1 MSLAETSASFDRRKP
16 ARWLAALLILL
27 GLIAALMIGGGA
39 PTNVCA
45 AEAPPQFK
53 RGVSIHEWLNWSPVT
68 ESGAYRWPP
77 YQDVNDWGSVR
88 DFARIKALGFDF
100 VRLSVDPGPLLASE
114 GRRREEALARL
125 ETAVDLVTKSGLKA
139 IVDLH
144 PVSQVQAW
152 SPVALEVP
160 AADPMAA
167 RYRSVVAS
175 VAKMLGGMGTDRVAL
190 ELMNEP
196 QFYPCD
202 GSGGR
207 EWEGVLEGM
216 VRAARE
222 AAPDLTLVVT
232 GACGGNITGLVQL
245 DPAKLGDGPV
255 LYSFHFYEP
264 LDFTHQG
271 VAEAG
276 DVKGAPWPADA
287 VAEPL
292 ALVYSKLLIARD
304 EDASGNNQAARLAEA
319 RRYLDAY
326 LAGGADEAK
335 LKARFDQVRDWA
347 RQHGL
352 TGNQLLLGEFGVM
365 AANDQRGGALDAD
378 RYRWLSAVRHEAE
391 SLGAAWAYWEYS
403 NPHGMS
409 LTAADE
415 TRRPDPIALK
425 ALGLATDTAALPTGD

>member
-1 MSLAETSASFDRRKP
+1 MSLTDTNASFDRRKP
-16 ARWLAALLILL
+16 ARWLAALIILL

-39 PTNVCA
+39 PSNVCA
-45 AEAPPQFK
+45 AEAPLQLK
-53 RGVSIHEWLNWSPVT
+53 RGVSIHEWLNWAPVT
-68 ESGAYRWPP
+68 KAGTYRWPP
-77 YQDVNDWGSVR
+77 YEDLDAWGSVR
-88 DFARIKALGFDF
+88 DFTRIKALGFDF

-114 GRRREEALARL
+114 GRRREDALARL
-125 ETAVDLVTKSGLKA
+125 EKAVGLVTKSGLKVV
-139 IVDLH
+139 VDLH

-160 AADPMAA
+160 ADAPMAA

-175 VAKMLGGMGTDRVAL
+175 VAKMLGRMDTSRVAL

-207 EWEGVLEGM
+207 EWEGVLEGL
-216 VRAARE
+216 VRAARQ
-222 AAPDLTLVVT
+222 AAPDLTLVVS

-245 DPAKLGDGPV
+245 DPAKLGEGPL

-276 DVKGAPWPADA
+276 DVKGAPWPADE

-292 ALVYSKLLIARD
+292 ALIYSKLLISRD
-304 EDASGNNQAARLAEA
+304 GSASASNQAARLAEV
-319 RRYLDAY
+319 RRYIGHYIAS
-326 LAGGADEAK
+326 GADAAK
-335 LKARFDQVRDWA
+335 LKARFGQVRDWA
-347 RQHGL
+347 RQHGV
-352 TGNQLLLGEFGVM
+352 TGDQLLLGEFSVM

-391 SLGAAWAYWEYS
+391 ALGAAWAYWEYS

-409 LTAADE
+409 LTTAD
-415 TRRPDPIALK
+415 TSRRADPIALK
-425 ALGLATDTAALPTGD
+425 ALGLATDTAAN

>member
-1 MSLAETSASFDRRKP
+1 MSMAETSGSLDRRKP
-16 ARWLAALLILL
+16 ARWLAALIILL
-27 GLIAALMIGGGA
+27 GLIAAIMVGGGA
-39 PTNVCA
+39 PTDVCA
-45 AEAPPQFK
+45 AEAPLQLK

-77 YQDVNDWGSVR
+77 YRDLEDWGSAR
-88 DFARIKALGFDF
+88 DFARIKTLGFDF

-114 GRRREEALARL
+114 GERRKEALARL
-125 ETAVDLVTKSGLKA
+125 AQAVDTVTKSGLKV

-152 SPVALEVP
+152 SQVALEVP
-160 AADPMAA
+160 AEDPMGA

-175 VAKMLGGMGTDRVAL
+175 VAKMLEGLGTDRVAL

-207 EWEGVLEGM
+207 EWEAVLEGL

-222 AAPDLTLVVT
+222 AAPNLTLVVS

-245 DPAKLGDGPV
+245 DPAKLGDDRL

-292 ALVYSKLLIARD
+292 ALIYSKLLIGRD
-304 EDASGNNQAARLAEA
+304 DDVSANNRIARLAEA
-319 RRYLDAY
+319 RRYLSKYIAS
-326 LAGGADEAK
+326 GADKAK
-335 LKARFDQVRDWA
+335 LKARFHQVRAWA
-347 RQHGL
+347 RQHGVA
-352 TGNQLLLGEFGVM
+352 GDRLLLGEFGVM

-391 SLGAAWAYWEYS
+391 ALGAAWAYWEYS

-409 LTAADE
+409 LTTADRS
-415 TRRPDPIALK
+415 RRVDPIAVK
-425 ALGLATDTAALPTGD
+425 ALGLATDTAELQSGN

>member
-1 MSLAETSASFDRRKP
+1 MAMTETSASFHRRKP

-27 GLIAALMIGGGA
+27 GLIAALVVGAGA
-39 PTNVCA
+39 PANVCA
-45 AEAPPQFK
+45 SEAPLQLK
-53 RGVSIHEWLNWSPVT
+53 RGVSIHEWLNWAPVT

-77 YQDVNDWGSVR
+77 YSDLSDWGSTR

-100 VRLSVDPGPLLASE
+100 VRLSVDPGPLLASQ
-114 GRRREEALARL
+114 GMRRDEALARL
-125 ETAVDLVTKSGLKA
+125 EQAVALVTQSGLKV

-144 PVSQVQAW
+144 PVGQVQAW

-160 AADPMAA
+160 ADDPMAG

-175 VAKMLGGMGTDRVAL
+175 VAKMLERAGPNRVAL

-196 QFYPCD
+196 QYYPCD

-207 EWEGVLEGM
+207 EWEAVLEGL

-222 AAPDLTLVVT
+222 AAPDLTLVVS

-245 DPAKLGDGPV
+245 DPAKLGDDRL

-292 ALVYSKLLIARD
+292 ALIYSKLLIGSD
-304 EDASGNNQAARLAEA
+304 EGTAANSRAARLAEV
-319 RRYLDAY
+319 RRYLDRYIAS
-326 LAGGADEAK
+326 GADEAK
-335 LKARFDQVRDWA
+335 LKARFDQVRAWA
-347 RQHGL
+347 RKHGV
-352 TGNQLLLGEFGVM
+352 TADRLLLGEFSVM
-365 AANDQRGGALDAD
+365 AANDRRGGALDAD

-391 SLGAAWAYWEYS
+391 ALGAAWAYWEYS

-409 LTAADE
+409 LTTADRS
-415 TRRPDPIALK
+415 RRVDPIALK
-425 ALGLATDTAALPTGD
+425 ALGLATDTAALPSGN